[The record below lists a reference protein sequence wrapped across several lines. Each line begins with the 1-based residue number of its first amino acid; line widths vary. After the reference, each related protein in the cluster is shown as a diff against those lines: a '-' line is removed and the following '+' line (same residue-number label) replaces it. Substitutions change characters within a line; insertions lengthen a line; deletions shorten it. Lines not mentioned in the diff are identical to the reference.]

1 MTTLR
6 LYRGIKEKYKTEKV
20 NINNHGTDFTD
31 CPFRATL
38 YAKARNGYLLVVDAP
53 IGQRPLLVTE
63 EQYLREEGGPKRFML
78 WSKFDSYLVAIIPA
92 KEIRAR
98 LREEGCG
105 RLCDADKGQT
115 LKNIIGR
122 AIEKSVADDALPVI
136 TLKDPPS
143 IYKE

>member
-6 LYRGIKEKYKTEKV
+6 LYRGINEKYKSAKV
-20 NINNHGTDFTD
+20 NATNGTNFTD

-38 YAKARNGYLLVVDAP
+38 FAGGRNGYLLVVDAP
-53 IGQRPLLVTE
+53 TGQRPSVVTE
-63 EQYLREEGGPKRFML
+63 ELYLSGEGGPKRFMI
-78 WSKFDSYLVAIIPA
+78 WKKFDSYLLAIIPA

-122 AIEKSVADDALPVI
+122 AIEKSVVDDTLPVF
-136 TLKDPPS
+136 TLKDPPLHL
-143 IYKE
+143 